1 MAAVRNNHL
10 PDLPD
15 SGIRRA
21 CVPVGR
27 LAATL
32 RVSACRREP
41 DKGPGRDNENWAAG
55 NWPRVAVIAVG
66 VVVPLAVLVLCLCLP
81 RREHVRPT
89 MPSAVEQPLV
99 AVPAVLDAARTSPVG
114 GLNPEAAR
122 PKEVPVA
129 PQDVVA
135 AQIAH
140 PSPEQEGKAAGD
152 VSAEAP
158 LPPARVEKPL
168 ATIALPARADDVKL
182 PVDPALRPAEPAACE
197 SCRKAP
203 AGDYGTAL
211 HFARDPTEAARL
223 AKEDNKLMVIFTI
236 SGNFEDS
243 KFT

>member
-1 MAAVRNNHL
+1 
-10 PDLPD
+10 
-15 SGIRRA
+15 
-21 CVPVGR
+21 
-27 LAATL
+27 
-32 RVSACRREP
+32 
-41 DKGPGRDNENWAAG
+41 
-55 NWPRVAVIAVG
+55 
-66 VVVPLAVLVLCLCLP
+66 
-81 RREHVRPT
+81 
-89 MPSAVEQPLV
+89 MPSTVEQPLV
-99 AVPAVLDAARTSPVG
+99 ATAPAVNDAGSPVDG
-114 GLNPEAAR
+114 INPEPAR

-140 PSPEQEGKAAGD
+140 PSPEQERKAAGD

-158 LPPARVEKPL
+158 PAPPPARVEKPL
-168 ATIALPARADDVKL
+168 ATIALPARADNVKL
-182 PVDPALRPAEPAACE
+182 PVDPAPRPAEPAACE

-223 AKEDNKLMVIFTI
+223 AKEDNKLMVVFTI